1 MSLSPGQPNASRR
14 YNFPVMD
21 ITTNLR
27 KIALLILFTAAISTL
42 VRAANSY
49 NVELK
54 NAKGEG
60 VGKATLQPAGKGV
73 KIKLNL
79 KNLPPGEHA
88 IHIHQNA
95 KCDSPDFK
103 SAGPHFNPDGKKHGL
118 QNPDGAHA
126 GDMNNFTVNDKG
138 KAKFVIVNE
147 NVSLAAGT
155 HSVFTNGGTAL
166 MIHAKADDLKSDP
179 AGNAGDRMA
188 CGVIDRSGIVTPD
201 EPSQ

>member
-1 MSLSPGQPNASRR
+1 
-14 YNFPVMD
+14 MD
-21 ITTNLR
+21 IATNLR
-27 KIALLILFTAAISTL
+27 KIALLILFTAATSTL

-54 NAKGEG
+54 NAKGES

-103 SAGPHFNPDGKKHGL
+103 SAGPHFNPAGKKHGME
-118 QNPDGAHA
+118 NPAGSHN
-126 GDMNNFTVNDKG
+126 GDMKNITADAKG
-138 KAKFVIVNE
+138 MVRGEVE
-147 NVSLAAGT
+147 NKRATLAESAPNPL
-155 HSVFTNGGTAL
+155 FANG
-166 MIHAKADDLKSDP
+166 
-179 AGNAGDRMA
+179 
-188 CGVIDRSGIVTPD
+188 
-201 EPSQ
+201 